1 MMKWCDVKRPRAS
14 VLLLVPLL
22 VFSRVVTA
30 ADNMR
35 LYGVLVA
42 EPCVIPPGQGE
53 IQLDFGS
60 IMDKELYQNQ
70 RTLGQRFELKLE
82 ECDLSLGNVVTV
94 TFTGIEN
101 PQLPGLLALE
111 ASSEAKGIA
120 IGLETLAGERLPLGK
135 PSTKYDLQVGSNT
148 LALKAYVQGEAKAIA
163 DRTIKRGTFRS
174 VTATFKLDYE

>member
-1 MMKWCDVKRPRAS
+1 M
-14 VLLLVPLL
+14 
-22 VFSRVVTA
+22 
-30 ADNMR
+30 
-35 LYGVLVA
+35 
-42 EPCVIPPGQGE
+42 
-53 IQLDFGS
+53 
-60 IMDKELYQNQ
+60 
-70 RTLGQRFELKLE
+70 
-82 ECDLSLGNVVTV
+82 TV

-101 PQLPGLLALE
+101 PLLPGLLALE

-135 PSTKYDLQVGSNT
+135 PSTKYDLQMGSNT